1 MDPDAVERMPFLRKE
16 GLLHAAIMD
25 QKIQEADQNL
35 EGVRADLKS
44 WVKGVHQH
52 GNARR

>member
-1 MDPDAVERMPFLRKE
+1 MGPDAVERMPFLRKE
-16 GLLHAAIMD
+16 GLLHAAIMNQKMQEVD
-25 QKIQEADQNL
+25 QDL
-35 EGVRADLKS
+35 EDVRADLKS

>member
-16 GLLHAAIMD
+16 GLLHAAVMN
-25 QKIQEADQNL
+25 QQMMEADQNL
-35 EGVRADLKS
+35 ENIRGDLKT
-44 WVKGVHQH
+44 WVKEIHQR